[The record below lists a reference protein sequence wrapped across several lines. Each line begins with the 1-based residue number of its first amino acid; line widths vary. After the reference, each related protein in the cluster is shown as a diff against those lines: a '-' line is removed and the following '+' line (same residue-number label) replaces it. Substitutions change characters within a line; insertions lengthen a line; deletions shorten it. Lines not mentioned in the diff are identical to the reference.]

1 MTLATPSHVI
11 LTPVTPADRPAYDT
25 LYEASFPVSERKDL
39 DSLLTGA
46 HADHYRVLV
55 ARTPDRPVAGMVITA
70 THGDLVMLDYLAVH
84 PDLRGQGLGHAI
96 LPLAKAQCPDKHF
109 FLEIEYPTED
119 CDNLPERVRR
129 KHFYLSAGLAETGIR
144 ARIYGTVMEL
154 LAYPEDIPHVT
165 LDGYADLV
173 KALFP
178 PNMRVEKVNP

>member
-1 MTLATPSHVI
+1 MISSQVI
-11 LTPVTPADRPAYDT
+11 LAPLTPADRPAYDA
-25 LYEASFPVSERKDL
+25 LYEVSFPAAERKDL

-46 HADHYRVLV
+46 HADRYRVLV

-70 THGDLVMLDYLAVH
+70 THGDLAMLDYLAVH

-96 LPLAKAQCPDKHF
+96 LPLAKAQFPDKHF
-109 FLEIEYPTED
+109 FLEIEHPTED

-129 KHFYLSAGLAETGIR
+129 KHFYLSAGLAETGIQ

-154 LAYPEDIPHVT
+154 LAYPDDTPYVT

-178 PNMRVEKVNP
+178 PDMRVEKITP

>member
-1 MTLATPSHVI
+1 MISPSHVI
-11 LTPVTPADRPAYDT
+11 LTPITPADRPAYNE
-25 LYEASFPVSERKDL
+25 LYECSFPAAERKEL

-46 HADHYRVLV
+46 HADSYRVLV
-55 ARTPDRPVAGMVITA
+55 ARTPDHPVAGLVITA

-109 FLEIEYPTED
+109 FLEIEYPAED
-119 CDNLPERVRR
+119 CDNLPERIRR
-129 KHFYLSAGLAETGIR
+129 KRFYLSAGLAETGIQ

-154 LAYPEDIPHVT
+154 LAYPEDVPHVT
-165 LDGYADLV
+165 LDGYAKLV

-178 PNMRVEKVNP
+178 PDMRVEKLS